1 MNPISNSLS
10 LPVSAA
16 GNTERTSP
24 FEAQKSFSSWLK
36 DSIEQVNKTQIES
49 DQMTQKLIKGE
60 DVELHEVMI
69 AASKASV
76 TLQATIEVRNKVV
89 EAYKEVMRMQL

>member
-1 MNPISNSLS
+1 MIERISNSS
-10 LPVSAA
+10 LPNLNLQKTS
-16 GNTERTSP
+16 TSP
-24 FEAQKSFSSWLK
+24 ADVQKSFSSWLK
-36 DSIEQVNKTQIES
+36 DSVQEVNNAQLHS
-49 DQMTQKLIKGE
+49 DQMTEKLVRGE
-60 DVELHEVMI
+60 QVQLHEVMI